1 MGKPQTFLD
10 PVKEAQAVASLMESL
25 KALRDIDGAD
35 ETLVLDTIEGQTN
48 LFEAI
53 DSVLEHMAQARA
65 YATGLAA
72 VINDLADRQKRFEE
86 RVSSGRAVIEQ
97 ALMIAELEKVERPT
111 ATLFLSRRAPKVEI
125 AEEGD
130 IPAEFWKPGEPKLDK
145 KAVLEALKEGRP
157 VPGACLSNA
166 APSLTV
172 RTA

>member
-1 MGKPQTFLD
+1 MSKPATFLD
-10 PVKEAQAVASLMESL
+10 PVKEAQAVAALIESL
-25 KALRDIDGAD
+25 NALGEGAD
-35 ETLVLDTIEGQTN
+35 ETLLLDTIEGETN
-48 LFEAI
+48 LLEAV
-53 DSVLEHMAQARA
+53 DRLLERMAQTRA
-65 YATGLAA
+65 QVAGLEI
-72 VINDLADRQKRFEE
+72 VINDLGVRKKRFED
-86 RVSSGRAVIEQ
+86 RINADRALIEQ